1 MENEYGKATSIC
13 INITS
18 ICINTHLSKPAVPDG
33 TMPLHSFRLLPSFS
47 AEHNQVT
54 KKKT

>member
-1 MENEYGKATSIC
+1 MHQYS
-13 INITS
+13 
-18 ICINTHLSKPAVPDG
+18 INTHLSKPAVPDG
-33 TMPLHSFRLLPSFS
+33 AMPLHSFCLLLSFS

>member
-1 MENEYGKATSIC
+1 MENEYGKA
-13 INITS
+13 TS